1 MTRKGLA
8 GGTNRRE
15 PRIGPSPKAGGGQS
29 VPASPWR
36 TSRDRGAERQVK
48 REAVLRVAGQLF
60 VERGFHATSL
70 DDIASRLKV
79 TKPTLY
85 YYVKN
90 KDEIL
95 FECVRTG
102 LEMLHDSMENIRQA
116 GGRPID
122 RLIAGI
128 RSYVEIV
135 TQDFGLCVIRVGED
149 PLPPSGR
156 RKLRRMKGL
165 IDRKFRS
172 VIKEAIDDGT
182 LAEGDP
188 RLAAFAVAGMLSWI
202 GRWYRSD
209 GIYTPTEIA
218 DRFIA
223 ILVNGLARHGEKMNE
238 HSRR

>member
-8 GGTNRRE
+8 RSANRSESRIR
-15 PRIGPSPKAGGGQS
+15 PSAKIKIRIGGA
-29 VPASPWR
+29 VAISPWLV
-36 TSRDRGAERQVK
+36 SRDRGAERKIK

-70 DDIASRLKV
+70 DDIARLLNV

-95 FECVRTG
+95 FECVRAG
-102 LEMLHDSMENIRQA
+102 LEMLHDGMEKIRLA

-135 TQDFGLCVIRVGED
+135 TQDFGL
-149 PLPPSGR
+149 
-156 RKLRRMKGL
+156 
-165 IDRKFRS
+165 
-172 VIKEAIDDGT
+172 
-182 LAEGDP
+182 
-188 RLAAFAVAGMLSWI
+188 
-202 GRWYRSD
+202 
-209 GIYTPTEIA
+209 
-218 DRFIA
+218 
-223 ILVNGLARHGEKMNE
+223 
-238 HSRR
+238 

>member
-8 GGTNRRE
+8 RSAKRSGA
-15 PRIGPSPKAGGGQS
+15 RIRPSAKVKVRTRSAVS
-29 VPASPWR
+29 ISPWHVC
-36 TSRDRGAERQVK
+36 RDRGAERKIK
-48 REAVLRVAGQLF
+48 RAAVLRVAGRLF

-70 DDIASRLKV
+70 DDIAALLNV

-95 FECVRTG
+95 FECVRAG
-102 LEMLHDSMENIRQA
+102 LEMLHDGMEKIRLT

-156 RKLRRMKGL
+156 QKLRRMKGL
-165 IDRKFRS
+165 IDQEFRS
-172 VIKEAIDDGT
+172 VIKEAIADGS
-182 LAEGDP
+182 LAENDP

-202 GRWYRSD
+202 GRWY
-209 GIYTPTEIA
+209 
-218 DRFIA
+218 
-223 ILVNGLARHGEKMNE
+223 
-238 HSRR
+238 

>member
-8 GGTNRRE
+8 RSADRSAARTR
-15 PRIGPSPKAGGGQS
+15 SKVKARTRGAA
-29 VPASPWR
+29 PTSPWH
-36 TSRDRGAERQVK
+36 TSRDRGAARKIK
-48 REAVLRVAGQLF
+48 RDAVLRVAGQLF

-70 DDIASRLKV
+70 DDIARRLNV

-95 FECVRTG
+95 FECVRAG
-102 LEMLHDSMENIRQA
+102 LEMLHESMEKIRAA

-149 PLPPSGR
+149 PLPPAGR
-156 RKLRRMKGL
+156 QKLRRMKGL
-165 IDRKFRS
+165 IDREFRS
-172 VIKEAIDDGT
+172 VIKEAIADGS
-182 LAEGDP
+182 LAESDP

-209 GIYTPTEIA
+209 GEYTPTEIA

-223 ILVNGLARHGEKMNE
+223 IIVNGLARRQE
-238 HSRR
+238 R

>member
-8 GGTNRRE
+8 SSLNRRVARTR
-15 PRIGPSPKAGGGQS
+15 PPAIVKAGGR
-29 VPASPWR
+29 AATTISPWLS
-36 TSRDRGAERQVK
+36 SRDRGAERKIK

-70 DDIASRLKV
+70 DDIAGRLNV

-95 FECVRTG
+95 FECVRAG
-102 LEMLHDSMENIRQA
+102 LEMLHDAMERIRRA

-156 RKLRRMKGL
+156 QKLRRMKGL
-165 IDRKFRS
+165 IDQEFRS
-172 VIKEAIDDGT
+172 VIREAIADRS
-182 LAEGDP
+182 LAENDP

-202 GRWYRSD
+202 GRWYRPD
-209 GIYTPTEIA
+209 GGYTPTQIA

-223 ILVNGLARHGEKMNE
+223 ILVNGLARPGEK
-238 HSRR
+238 

>member
-1 MTRKGLA
+1 MKGLA
-8 GGTNRRE
+8 RSTTRRT
-15 PRIGPSPKAGGGQS
+15 PPPASAPKAGDRR
-29 VPASPWR
+29 AAAISPWR
-36 TSRDRGAERQVK
+36 TARDRGAERQIK
-48 REAVLRVAGQLF
+48 RDAVLRVAGQLF

-70 DDIASRLKV
+70 DDIAARLKV

-95 FECVRTG
+95 FECVRAG
-102 LEMLHDSMENIRQA
+102 LEMLHASMENIREA

-149 PLPPSGR
+149 PLPPAGR

-165 IDRKFRS
+165 IDREFRS
-172 VIKEAIDDGT
+172 VIKEAIDDGS
-182 LAEGDP
+182 LVESDP
-188 RLAAFAVAGMLSWI
+188 RLTAFAVAGMLSWI

-209 GIYTPTEIA
+209 GIYTPSDIA

-223 ILVNGLARHGEKMNE
+223 ILVNGLARTEK
-238 HSRR
+238 